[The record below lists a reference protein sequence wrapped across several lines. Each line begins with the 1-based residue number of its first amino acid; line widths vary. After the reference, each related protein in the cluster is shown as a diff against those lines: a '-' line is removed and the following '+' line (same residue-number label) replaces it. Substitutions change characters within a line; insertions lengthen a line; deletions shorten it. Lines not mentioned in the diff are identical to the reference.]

1 MCGRYA
7 VHGPKSRARDAP
19 VGEDDFEFRGQHI
32 SIPPNLDASPTQRL
46 PIYRL
51 TTDGAPD
58 LALARWGLVPAWAKD
73 RPTQRLS
80 TFNAR
85 SETASSKPMFRSAWR
100 ARRCLV
106 PMNGYYEW
114 RDEGGPRKQRYYV
127 TGESTLLSAA
137 GLWERWTDRD
147 SGESMDSFT
156 VVTCPAAAPIA
167 WLHDRM
173 PVILDDASADA
184 WLATATPGEVLQG
197 LCAPFGG
204 ALNVR
209 GVDGPVSPPP
219 AAD

>member
-7 VHGPKSRARDAP
+7 IHGPKSRTRDERI
-19 VGEDDFEFRGQHI
+19 GYDDFAFRGL
-32 SIPPNLDASPTQRL
+32 SMPLRANLDASPTQTL

-51 TTDGAPD
+51 TADGAPE

-73 RPTQRLS
+73 RPAQRLS

-85 SETASSKPMFRSAWR
+85 SETASSKPMFGSAWR

-114 RDEGGPRKQRYYV
+114 REEDGPRRQRYYV
-127 TGESTLLSAA
+127 TAESPLMAVA

-147 SGESMDSFT
+147 SGDSMDSFT
-156 VVTCPAAAPIA
+156 AVTCPAATSIA

-184 WLATATPGEVLQG
+184 WLGPSTTGEVLQG
-197 LCAPFGG
+197 LCVPFGG
-204 ALNVR
+204 ALTARN
-209 GVDGPVSPPP
+209 VDGPISVP
-219 AAD
+219 